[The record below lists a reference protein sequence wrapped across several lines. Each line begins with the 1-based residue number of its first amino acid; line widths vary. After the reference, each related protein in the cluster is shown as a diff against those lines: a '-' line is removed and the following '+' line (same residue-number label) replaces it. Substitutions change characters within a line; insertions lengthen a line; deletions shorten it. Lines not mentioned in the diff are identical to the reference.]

1 MRCGSRWRNDRFLF
15 DKRCDGGSI
24 DVVSIVINFNHLRR
38 RRKMFRN
45 VKISILSSFVG
56 ELGPVNV
63 GGRGREFFKI
73 ISTSGRGMT

>member
-1 MRCGSRWRNDRFLF
+1 LF
-15 DKRCDGGSI
+15 DKRCDERNI
-24 DVVSIVINFNHLRR
+24 DVISIIINFYYLRR

-45 VKISILSSFVG
+45 VEISILSSFAG

-73 ISTSGRGMT
+73 IITRVRGMT